1 MLPFIA
7 GAIATAHSARSEAS
21 KNRAF
26 QAGMSNTAYQRAA
39 NDLEKAGLNRILAL
53 GNAASTP
60 SGNVSDVPDY
70 ASNLASGTQANAA
83 KKHAQLAENK
93 NEAEISLI
101 RDQANAASASARQ
114 ADAQARFAD
123 VNSNQL
129 TSMLPYLQAESAA
142 RTAAANA
149 QVGFNTASARQAN
162 AQAANL
168 ENIGKGTSKFGE
180 GIDAISDA
188 AKNAPSTLLDFLM
201 KDFNLNPK
209 TPEYPA
215 HLKGQWEKM
224 TIPERLEEVDK
235 AFARRYLNKNAP
247 AGVKRK

>member
-1 MLPFIA
+1 MLPFVA

-26 QAGMSNTAYQRAA
+26 QIGMSNTAYQRAA

-70 ASNLASGTQANAA
+70 AANLASGTQANAA

-123 VNSNQL
+123 TNSNQL

-149 QVGFNTASARQAN
+149 QAGFNIASARQAN

-168 ENIGKGTSKFGE
+168 ENIGKGTQKFGE
-180 GIDAISDA
+180 GVDVITETT
-188 AKNAPSTLLDFLM
+188 KKAPQTLLDFFTQDYDPN
-201 KDFNLNPK
+201 KP
-209 TPEYPA
+209 PEYPA
-215 HLKGQWEKM
+215 HLKGQWQKM

-235 AFARRYLNKNAP
+235 AFARRYLGKDAP